1 MSAYDQAARSAET
14 AAQVAKGESTFLSG
28 DERKQVQRL
37 LSHPEDFPPEFKD
50 WLLNYFAVNI
60 PQIPISQITGFG
72 QFTAIVGTRVD
83 GQSTTTADSP
93 NYVELDSGHPQI
105 TGLGKGSYLIYHGCA
120 LSHSLTT
127 GTARQTLKFN
137 DETAVSDNAILGEGQ
152 NIFSASRVVQKTFDT
167 PNNTIKCVY
176 AEEGGGTAYFELR
189 WLIAIKYANV

>member
-1 MSAYDQAARSAET
+1 MSTYDAAAKQQET
-14 AAQVAKGESTFLSG
+14 QAQVAKGQSTFLSAE
-28 DERKQVQRL
+28 ERQQVARL
-37 LSHPEDFPPEFKD
+37 LSHPEDFPAEFKD
-50 WLLNYFAVNI
+50 WLLDYFAVNI
-60 PQIPISQITGFG
+60 PQIPIGQIVGFG
-72 QFTAIVGTRVD
+72 QFTATVGTRVD

-137 DETAVSDNAILGEGQ
+137 NEVAVSDNAILGEGQ
-152 NIFSASRVVQKTFDT
+152 NIFSASRVVQKTFDG

-176 AEEGGGTAYFELR
+176 AEEGGGTAAFELR
-189 WLIAIKYANV
+189 WIIAIKYAN